1 VGLFILALGL
11 LVAPAFKDT
20 AGFDTLC
27 ITHAL
32 QNAYSTISVTVLGL

>member
-1 VGLFILALGL
+1 MGLIILALGL
-11 LVAPAFKDT
+11 PVALAFKDT
-20 AGFDTLC
+20 AGFHTLC